1 MSFVKRD
8 PSARTI
14 AEKRFFLSNNSSP
27 TFTQPRSIRA
37 PNGTLGKSRLSI
49 KSVKTIE
56 QLAYYL
62 KQQSNGHALAF
73 EDLSAIRAAINHQ
86 FVANDAEVTDR
97 DEVAFFPPVTG
108 G

>member
-1 MSFVKRD
+1 MKIYYFAWVRDHVGTSFED
-8 PSARTI
+8 ISCP
-14 AEKRFFLSNNSSP
+14 
-27 TFTQPRSIRA
+27 Q
-37 PNGTLGKSRLSI
+37 
-49 KSVKTIE
+49 SVKTIE